1 MIAGSMNQHS
11 MTAPE
16 SGASSQQA
24 SRVLVVE
31 DDVLVRMGAA
41 QYLRGCG
48 FTVLEAV
55 DVDEALDILAA
66 DTLVRVVFS
75 DVKMPGARDGLDL
88 AHAILSDHPNVRV
101 LLTSG
106 VSPSPGTIPDV
117 TLLKKPYFLYDVEQR
132 VRSLMAQSESRA
144 AR

>member
-1 MIAGSMNQHS
+1 MNQSS
-11 MTAPE
+11 MTASPSDAPTQE
-16 SGASSQQA
+16 A

-31 DDVLVRMGAA
+31 DDVLVRMAAA
-41 QYLRGCG
+41 QYLRRCG
-48 FTVLEAV
+48 FAVLEAV
-55 DVDEALDILAA
+55 DVDEALAILGA
-66 DTLVRVVFS
+66 DTLIRVVFT

-106 VSPSPGTIPDV
+106 VSPSPDTMPGV
-117 TLLKKPYFLYDVEQR
+117 TLLKKPYFLYDVER
-132 VRSLMAQSESRA
+132 RIRSLMAQSESRA